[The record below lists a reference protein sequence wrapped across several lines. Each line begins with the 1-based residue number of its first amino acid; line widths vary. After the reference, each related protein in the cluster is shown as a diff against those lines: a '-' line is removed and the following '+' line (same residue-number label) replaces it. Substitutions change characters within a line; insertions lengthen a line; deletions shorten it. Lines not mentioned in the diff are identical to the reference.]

1 MVWQDTL
8 LSNLLVWGI
17 LFTVFAIAYCK
28 IKKITMI
35 DLFKEIREILSP
47 SEIIE

>member
-1 MVWQDTL
+1 MWQENL
-8 LSNLLVWGI
+8 LSNLLVWAI
-17 LFTVFAIAYCK
+17 LIALFITMYCK

-35 DLFKEIREILSP
+35 EMIKEIKEMLSP